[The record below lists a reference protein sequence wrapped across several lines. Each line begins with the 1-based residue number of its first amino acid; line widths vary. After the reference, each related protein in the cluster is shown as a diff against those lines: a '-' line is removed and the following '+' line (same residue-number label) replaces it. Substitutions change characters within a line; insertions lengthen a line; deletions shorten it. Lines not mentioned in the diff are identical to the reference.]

1 MNQGTLTIRCDT
13 SDMYIPHGMLRGAF
27 AIAGDVVGAGTL
39 ADGDR
44 TALIS
49 SFYAN
54 VLAFLHAHHGA
65 EDALLWPL
73 LRDRAPEHAALLD
86 RMDAQHAAI
95 EEVTIAASSALE
107 GYSSTPTEESARA
120 LTAAI
125 RRLAAELDV
134 HLVEE
139 EREILPLAA
148 VTVSQDEWGSL
159 PGWAMGHFSGDK
171 IWLVL
176 GLIFEQMSD
185 AQVSA
190 TLAHVPSA
198 LREMWVSTGHRDFA
212 AMIAAVRGQPLE

>member
-1 MNQGTLTIRCDT
+1 MNQGTLTTTCDT
-13 SDMYIPHGMLRGAF
+13 SDMYIPHGMLRSAF
-27 AIAGDVVGAGTL
+27 AIAGDVIGAGPF

-44 TALIS
+44 TELIS

-73 LRDRAPEHAALLD
+73 LRDRAPEQAALLD
-86 RMDAQHAAI
+86 RMDGQHAAI
-95 EEVTIAASSALE
+95 EEVAVVASRALS
-107 GYSSTPTEESARA
+107 GYSSAPTEEGAHA
-120 LTAAI
+120 LIAAI

-134 HLVEE
+134 HLAEE

-176 GLIFEQMSD
+176 GLIFEQMTD

-198 LREMWVSTGHRDFA
+198 LREMWATTGHRDFA
-212 AMIAAVRGQPLE
+212 ALIAAVRG